1 MSFEIVPF
9 SNGSAD
15 RWDDIVAKSANGTF
29 LHSRRF
35 LSYHGSRFEDLSVM
49 VSLKGEFVAAFPA
62 ARSPADNGT
71 VVSHPGLTYGGI
83 VHNGGISGD
92 RMLDVLDCLSRHYR
106 DLGMKRLLYKV
117 VPYIYSIAPS
127 QDDIYA
133 LWRFGAT
140 RVRCDLAVAIDLGHR
155 LRLSQRRERGLR
167 KAMRSVVVRR
177 NVGAFDDFWFLL
189 TENLTR
195 KHEATPVHNL
205 EDVFLLVQR
214 FPENI
219 ELYGAFVDD
228 VLVAGV
234 LLFKMPRV
242 WHAQYI
248 ASSEQGYDL
257 SALDVVFDEIIR
269 DTKAAGVRYFDF
281 GTCNENG
288 GLILN
293 AGLYRFKAEFGGA
306 GVAYEQYELGLGDR

>member
-9 SNGSAD
+9 FDGSAD
-15 RWDDIVAKSANGTF
+15 RWDDVVAKSANGTF

-35 LSYHGSRFEDLSVM
+35 LSYHGGRFEDLSVM
-49 VSLKGEFVAAFPA
+49 VSFKGELVAVFAA
-62 ARSPADNGT
+62 ARSPVDKEM

-83 VHNGGISGD
+83 VQNGSISGD
-92 RMLDVLDCLSRHYR
+92 RMLDVLDSLSGYYR
-106 DLGMKRLLYKV
+106 GIGLERLLYKV
-117 VPYIYSIAPS
+117 VPYIYSLAPS

-140 RVRCDLAVAIDLGHR
+140 RARCDLAVAIDLAHR
-155 LRLSQRRERGLR
+155 LKLSQRRERALK
-167 KAMRSVVVRR
+167 KAMRSIVVRR
-177 NVGAFDDFWFLL
+177 NVETFDHFWLLL

-195 KHEATPVHNL
+195 KYEAAPAHNL
-205 EDVFLLVQR
+205 EEMSLLVQR

-219 ELYGAFVDD
+219 ELYGAFVGD

-257 SALDVVFDEIIR
+257 SALDAVFDEIIR
-269 DTKAAGVRYFDF
+269 DTSALGVRYFDF

-293 AGLYRFKAEFGGA
+293 TGLYRFKAEFGGA
-306 GVAYEQYELGLGDR
+306 GVAYEQYELELGDR